1 MFSKKK
7 IETQNQEK
15 IKILFWRVLAGSK
28 GCINR
33 VKIILELKEQPL
45 NTNQL
50 SLALQLDY
58 KVVERH
64 LQALEKYGLIIKGGD
79 GYGTVYLLSPL
90 VESNLNLLDE
100 VTYKSAIFLLTGKLI
115 CIHETNNKI
124 HWIVCNLTPCNGS
137 ISTRTN

>member
-1 MFSKKK
+1 MLSKKK
-7 IETQNQEK
+7 IENKNQEK

-64 LQALEKYGLIIKGGD
+64 LQALEKYGLVIKGGD

-90 VESNLNLLDE
+90 VESNLNLFDE
-100 VTYKSAIFLLTGKLI
+100 VTSKSKNCNDDLLL
-115 CIHETNNKI
+115 
-124 HWIVCNLTPCNGS
+124 NLG
-137 ISTRTN
+137 